1 MSNIFKKIT
10 SASMAMLIV
19 LSIVSPFS
27 GVMAAYSTLE
37 SANKLAA
44 LGVIVDNSAN
54 PANYR
59 LGDSI
64 TRGEMAKVTMKLSET
79 EVADA
84 CAGKFSDLKATDW
97 ACKYAEAG
105 LANGYFAANATFR
118 PMDVVTKI
126 EALKMVMKARGIEK
140 SSNSDWMA
148 AYVEA

>member
-44 LGVIVDNSAN
+44 LGVIVDQSAN

-64 TRGEMAKVTMKLSET
+64 TRGEMAKVTMKLSEQ
-79 EVADA
+79 
-84 CAGKFSDLKATDW
+84 
-97 ACKYAEAG
+97 
-105 LANGYFAANATFR
+105 
-118 PMDVVTKI
+118 DVS
-126 EALKMVMKARGIEK
+126 EMCE
-140 SSNSDWMA
+140 
-148 AYVEA
+148 